1 MWEIPCRNNLEWRPI
16 GTIVPIPALVGVA
29 ARLAPKLLAGAK
41 TATKVGGI
49 AATGAALAGGGGP
62 KPEDEAQAKFE
73 QKTAEKANEQATTT
87 SAGPLARSHNVGM
100 QAAWDNLLKGR

>member
-16 GTIVPIPALVGVA
+16 GTIVPIPALAGVA
-29 ARLAPKLLAGAK
+29 ARLAPKLLGA
-41 TATKVGGI
+41 AKVGSV
-49 AATGAALAGGGGP
+49 AATGAALGGGGGP
-62 KPEDEAQAKFE
+62 KPEDEAQSKFE

>member
-1 MWEIPCRNNLEWRPI
+1 M
-16 GTIVPIPALVGVA
+16 PIPALAGVT
-29 ARLAPKLLAGAK
+29 ARLAPKLLGAAK
-41 TATKVGGI
+41 TAGKVGSV
-49 AATGAALAGGGGP
+49 ASTAAALVPGGGGP

>member
-1 MWEIPCRNNLEWRPI
+1 M
-16 GTIVPIPALVGVA
+16 PIPAAAGLA
-29 ARLAPKLLAGAK
+29 ARLGTKLLAGAK
-41 TATKVGGI
+41 TAGKVGSV

-73 QKTAEKANEQATTT
+73 QKTAEKANEQASTT

-100 QAAWDNLLKGR
+100 QAAWYSLLKGR